1 MSNSMSLHEN
11 PDALAPETID
21 QHRAIASIM
30 EELEAVDWYAQRADA
45 TADASL
51 REILIHNRN
60 EEMEHAA
67 MAIEWL
73 RRANPTFD
81 AHLRT
86 YLFTNGSLLAIEEE
100 DTGGEPSETVGG
112 SADSSGSLGIA
123 DLREGA
129 GR

>member
-11 PDALAPETID
+11 PDTLTPETID

-51 REILIHNRN
+51 REIHIHNRN

-86 YLFTNGSLLAIEEE
+86 YLFTNGSITGIEAQ
-100 DTGGEPSETVGG
+100 DTGGD
-112 SADSSGSLGIA
+112 SAEANGDTGSSGSLGIA
-123 DLREGA
+123 DLREGG

>member
-11 PDALAPETID
+11 PDTLTPETID

-45 TADASL
+45 TADTSL

-86 YLFTNGSLLAIEEE
+86 YLFTNGSITGIEAQ
-100 DTGGEPSETVGG
+100 DTGGDAAEANGDTG
-112 SADSSGSLGIA
+112 SSGSLGIA
-123 DLREGA
+123 DLREGG

>member
-11 PDALAPETID
+11 PDTLTPETID

-45 TADASL
+45 TTDASL

-86 YLFTNGSLLAIEEE
+86 YLFTNGSITGIEAQ
-100 DTGGEPSETVGG
+100 DTGGD
-112 SADSSGSLGIA
+112 SAEANGDTGSSGSLGIA
-123 DLREGA
+123 DLREGG